1 MNHGEIAL
9 RNAQA
14 APVTVLGQRIQRI
27 PTAGKIH
34 AGIQILTPAAAKHPD
49 IVTIYEQG
57 VAQNISFQK
66 ISHRILEQ
74 FPQITKPL
82 MPKNVPWFTVRPE
95 DFPNRDIPGQ
105 LMHLYG
111 EDRGEGRRLYRFPV
125 IFPTNTWQLIVP
137 HELATW
143 SANEKRYWS
152 EYSADG
158 RTRHCMMFA
167 PAKVE
172 TGSKRIIRTFGGRA
186 KQLRADNHGIC
197 DPECC
202 PQFQARQCNLSGR
215 FVFYIPGVQSID
227 AFELATNSIY
237 AMSRAIERL
246 ATVANMREGKISGYL
261 DSNRSTFYITKML
274 REVSRIGDDGRPV
287 KTAHWIIELQAPIDV
302 AMLLANQNDGEA
314 LRMTDSSLTP
324 SNGAG
329 PVELGQ
335 ARDVGVEQVELPDS
349 SVQISATGDDNCAG
363 ARNTGISTT
372 CMGEGNI
379 EPADLGAMWMLLGEM
394 GIARSDF
401 ESYAAKKWGSGWHIN
416 PRGRVRVYEEL
427 RRHASHPGGLKDQ
440 IEAVI
445 GSV

>member
-1 MNHGEIAL
+1 MNHGEITS
-9 RNAQA
+9 RNTQA
-14 APVTVLGQRIQRI
+14 APVTVLGHRLQRI

-34 AGIQILTPAAAKHPD
+34 AGIQILTPAAARHRD
-49 IVTIYEQG
+49 AVAIYEQG

-74 FPQITKPL
+74 FPQIKKPL

-105 LMHLYG
+105 IMHLYG

-125 IFPTNTWQLIVP
+125 IFPTDTWQLIVP

-143 SANEKRYWS
+143 SANEKQYWS

-167 PAKVE
+167 PVKVE
-172 TGSKRIIRTFGGRA
+172 AGSKRIIRTFGGRA
-186 KQLRADNHGIC
+186 KQLRPDNHGIC

-246 ATVANMREGKISGYL
+246 ETVSYMREGKISGYL

-274 REVSRIGDDGRPV
+274 RDVSRIGDDGRSV

-302 AMLLANQNDGEA
+302 ALLLRNQNDGEA
-314 LRMTDSSLTP
+314 LRMTDTSVVLL
-324 SNGAG
+324 NG
-329 PVELGQ
+329 
-335 ARDVGVEQVELPDS
+335 RDTAEFKQVSTVGDERGELPDS
-349 SVQISATGDDNCAG
+349 SVQMPEKGDDIGAG
-363 ARNTGISTT
+363 TLHTAMSNTG
-372 CMGEGNI
+372 MGEGST
-379 EPADLGAMWMLLGEM
+379 EPTDLDAIWMLLGEM
-394 GIARSDF
+394 GIDRSDF
-401 ESYAAKKWGSGWHIN
+401 ERYAAKKWGSGWHIN
-416 PRGRVRVYEEL
+416 PRGRIRVYAEL
-427 RRHASHPGGLKDQ
+427 RRHENHPEGLKDQ

-445 GSV
+445 GLV

>member
-14 APVTVLGQRIQRI
+14 APVTVLGHRIKRI

-34 AGIQILTPAAAKHPD
+34 AGIQILTPDAAQHRD
-49 IVTIYEQG
+49 IVAIYEEG

-74 FPQITKPL
+74 FPQIKKPL
-82 MPKNVPWFTVRPE
+82 IPKNVPWFTVRPE
-95 DFPNRDIPGQ
+95 DFPNRDIPEQ
-105 LMHLYG
+105 IMHLYG

-125 IFPTNTWQLIVP
+125 IFPTDIWQLIMP

-167 PAKVE
+167 PAKVAA
-172 TGSKRIIRTFGGRA
+172 GSTRIIRTFGGRA
-186 KQLRADNHGIC
+186 KQLRPDNHGIC

-215 FVFYIPGVQSID
+215 FVFYVPGVQSID

-246 ATVANMREGKISGYL
+246 EAVSCLRGGKIGGYL

-287 KTAHWIIELQAPIDV
+287 KAAHWIIELQAPIDV
-302 AMLLANQNDGEA
+302 AMLLTNQCNGEP
-314 LRMTDSSLTP
+314 LRLTDP
-324 SNGAG
+324 SATLLNRAG
-329 PVELGQ
+329 PVEFEPASVAG
-335 ARDVGVEQVELPDS
+335 DEPGELPDS
-349 SVQISATGDDNCAG
+349 VAHIAADDDGGAKVHNRGASNAG
-363 ARNTGISTT
+363 AGKGSV
-372 CMGEGNI
+372 
-379 EPADLGAMWMLLGEM
+379 EPTDLGAMWMLLGEM

-416 PRGRVRVYEEL
+416 PRGRARVYDEL
-427 RRHASHPGGLKDQ
+427 RRHTNHPEGLKDQ

-445 GSV
+445 GLV